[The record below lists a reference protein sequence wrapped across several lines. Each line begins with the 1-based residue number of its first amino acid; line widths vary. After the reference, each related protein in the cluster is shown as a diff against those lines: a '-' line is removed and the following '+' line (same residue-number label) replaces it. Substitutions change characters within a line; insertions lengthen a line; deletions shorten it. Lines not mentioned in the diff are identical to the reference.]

1 MCHVTLTVWAA
12 TLGRIRSMNVC
23 CVMYCAQQAKDQMV
37 SGSKGRRCS
46 LTLKGGAVDADEKQ
60 NIMTQP
66 IAHEGTY
73 DFIIIGAGTAGCVLA
88 NRLSENPRTDWMMK
102 TAPEAGLDGRSLVY
116 PRGKVL
122 GAVYVTC

>member
-1 MCHVTLTVWAA
+1 VPRHIDS
-12 TLGRIRSMNVC
+12 LGRYVGPHSLYECLLRDVLCTAGQRSDGVWLKRPQ
-23 CVMYCAQQAKDQMV
+23 VFLDAQ
-37 SGSKGRRCS
+37 
-46 LTLKGGAVDADEKQ
+46 GGAVDADEKQ

-102 TAPEAGLDGRSLVY
+102 TAPEAGLNGRSLVY
-116 PRGKVL
+116 TRGKVL